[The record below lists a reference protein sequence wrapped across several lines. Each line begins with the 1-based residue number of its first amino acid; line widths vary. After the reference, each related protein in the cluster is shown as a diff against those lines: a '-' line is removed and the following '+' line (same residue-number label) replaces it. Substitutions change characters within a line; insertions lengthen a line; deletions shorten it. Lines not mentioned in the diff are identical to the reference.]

1 MKKMNIESKLYEK
14 FLLIVR
20 FVGYQFDVVQECVSV
35 L

>member
-1 MKKMNIESKLYEK
+1 MKKKNIETKLYDK

-20 FVGYQFDVVQECVSV
+20 FVGYQFDVVQEC